1 MTRKNR
7 SIYGN
12 DLKKALMLES
22 VHLKSEDLPSYKEF
36 YVDNGAIDQLRG
48 NSNQLII
55 GRRGTG
61 KTHLLG
67 TFYELVRAEKR
78 HKNDLPIFVSIMEV
92 RPQTPPI
99 YFDRDSDEFHS
110 RRVARELFSSFLRV
124 FFNRFLDVVS
134 ERLGEIVRAGV
145 PVVTGPIWERTNRL
159 LTDLLT
165 EIESGTAYETERN
178 KISELKTSTTKSK
191 GGNAGASLG
200 LEDRLIS
207 AKASLSIKREKSLS
221 GEETERI
228 EAKAIFNTDLGKV
241 RELVISILD
250 TISTGTLYIL
260 IDEWMELDK
269 RTPSKVQPHFA
280 QLLKTTFF
288 NTKAIAV
295 KIATVW
301 HETSLYTRDDMQSA
315 EGIQT
320 GHDIGADINLDTA
333 FLRNAAEVRDFCKE
347 LLFRR
352 VSHVCPKI
360 RELRNEGRV
369 NDIFL
374 TELFDNE
381 QNFRVFISASH
392 GIPRDLMNVFQKC
405 VRKINQDFSSRSIDA
420 NLIAEVSGTVY
431 RTDKLKRVDP
441 ASSAQKLL
449 TALNQYMARTD
460 RRVFLVR
467 NETTSSSSL
476 RKLVDEELVHQLPAS
491 VIHRDVRDHSKA
503 YMIDFGNYAD
513 LIEARRQPIEKLM
526 DEFLVPTFPDNVGEL
541 LDDYLVDPMKFDEGR
556 ETCPKCQ
563 HSFSIIH
570 PVFVKAGLCNSCGFQ
585 FPEAKRS
592 A

>member
-1 MTRKNR
+1 
-7 SIYGN
+7 
-12 DLKKALMLES
+12 MLES
-22 VHLKSEDLPSYKEF
+22 VHLKSEDLPNYKEF
-36 YVDNGAIDQLRG
+36 YVDNGALDQLRG

-67 TFYELVRAEKR
+67 TFYELVRTEKR
-78 HKNDLPIFVSIMEV
+78 HKTDLPVLISIMEV

-99 YFDRDSDEFHS
+99 YFDRNSDEFHS

-124 FFNRFLDVVS
+124 FFNRFLDVVT
-134 ERLGEIVRAGV
+134 ERLAEIVKDGV
-145 PVVTGPIWERTNRL
+145 PEVVNPIWDRTNRL

-165 EIESGTAYETERN
+165 EIESGTAYETERSR
-178 KISELKTSTTKSK
+178 ISELKTSTTKSK
-191 GGNAGASLG
+191 GGSLG
-200 LEDRLIS
+200 AGIGLENRSLTG
-207 AKASLSIKREKSLS
+207 KANLAFNRDKAAT
-221 GEETERI
+221 GEESKKI
-228 EAKAIFNTDLGKV
+228 EARAIFNTDLGRV
-241 RELVISILD
+241 RELVIAVLD
-250 TISTGTLYIL
+250 CINAGVLYIL

-288 NTKAIAV
+288 NTNAIAV

-301 HETSLYTRDDMQSA
+301 HETSLYTRGDMESA

-320 GHDIGADINLDTA
+320 GHDIGSDINLDTA
-333 FLRNAAEVRDFCKE
+333 FLRNSDDVRNFCKE
-347 LLFRR
+347 LLYRR

-360 RELRNEGRV
+360 RELKKDGRV

-374 TELFDNE
+374 IELFDNE
-381 QNFRVFISASH
+381 PNFRVFISASH

-405 VRKINQDFSSRSIDA
+405 VRKIDQDFATRCIDA
-420 NLIAEVSGTVY
+420 SLIGEVSSTIY

-441 ASSAQKLL
+441 ASAAQKLL
-449 TALNQYMARTD
+449 SALNKYMEGKD
-460 RRVFLVR
+460 RRVFFVR
-467 NETTSSSSL
+467 NEHTSSASL

-491 VIHRDVRDHSKA
+491 VVHRDVRDQAKA
-503 YMIDFGNYAD
+503 YMVDFGNYAD
-513 LIEARRQPIEKLM
+513 LVEVRRQPIEKLL
-526 DEFLVPTFPDNVGEL
+526 DEFLVPTFPDDIGRN
-541 LDDYLVDPMKFDEGR
+541 LDEYLIDPTKFDEGR

-563 HSFSIIH
+563 NSFSINH
-570 PVFVKAGLCNSCGFQ
+570 PVFVKAGLCNTCGFQ
-585 FPEAKRS
+585 FPETKKS